1 MQIKNMF
8 EKQIDRDIKGVIKV
22 GQSDEEN
29 VYQELDEYVVTKE
42 LLKHF
47 RDFFNNYEKGVDGY
61 TDKMGV
67 WISGFFGSGKSHF
80 LKMLSYLISDKEVA
94 GKPALE
100 YFIEDD
106 KITDPKVLA
115 DIRAAESV
123 STDVILFDIASKS
136 RTSSAAARDVIT
148 MVFLRAFNEKLGY
161 SYQYPRMADLER
173 KLDSEGKL
181 QNFRGRVEE
190 LEGSSWDDAVAGIDL
205 AQDSFVQALV
215 EQGVMSE
222 ESARSWCDRV
232 GEEYSISTE
241 DFAKLVRKHIESKG
255 NDHHVVFCVDE
266 VGQYIGDDSNMML
279 DLQTLEHDLAVQCH
293 GKAWILVTA
302 QEAIDKIQVVNNVDF
317 SKIQGRFD
325 TRLSLSSSDVAEV
338 VKKRILKKNAEA
350 QAELETFYPRKSD
363 ALDTLLKFS
372 GDMPE
377 MKLYENAA
385 DFAEVYPFVPY
396 QFNLLGKVLDA
407 VRLFSS
413 PGKNSS
419 YGERSMLSMYLST
432 AKSLQD
438 QEEGILVPFNAF
450 YQGLSALVDHE
461 TAIAITNAQRN
472 NSLNPD
478 HAETCFEVEVLKVLF
493 MIKNVREFDKPTVQN
508 IATLM
513 ASRMNE
519 DRYQLENRLE
529 TALKKLVQEQLVQN
543 LGDNYVFLTNE
554 EQEVNRE
561 IASRRPEDSEM
572 NRELATLIF
581 DENYRADKY
590 RYPYLNGRYSF
601 GFNRKIDGYDALS
614 RPDNSI
620 TVKIIT
626 SRGDDADEARL
637 KMLSSGES
645 GDHTIFVQLHDD
657 TRLNNELRMM
667 LQIQNYLRSGTAG
680 RITKYRAICEAKQEE
695 VEERRQNVKVFLK
708 QALSEADIY
717 VYGSKL
723 SGGSR
728 DFETRLN
735 DALKQQV
742 ERLFNHLT
750 DIDKSVS
757 EQDIGKLFAD
767 AGQMRLGGDGTGNS
781 RALDDVRTRIER
793 NSLSRTVTTSLKT
806 LLGIF
811 TKEPYGFLPVD
822 VEWLVARLFA
832 DGILTLTMNHEQLS
846 LSSRNA
852 QEFQRLFTRVESQER
867 LLCDIR
873 KHATDKQKRLVRD
886 MMRDLFEKGVSSDD
900 DEQLMA
906 DLKKECTDLREEL
919 RRQQAT
925 YREEPYLPGK
935 RTVNVGIALMT
946 SLIDPT
952 TTESFYTALENAQE
966 DYQDFKETYESLR
979 DFFNAGQIKV
989 FREAHDA
996 VELYMRN
1003 QSRIDDGE
1011 VKNAAEGMRK
1021 ILSMAE
1027 PYDKIRNLAVL
1038 HTTFQEKYR
1047 ELLDRKSEPVKDYV
1061 ADCYGR
1067 VLQHLNTLR
1076 CKEHYWSSVIAE
1088 RDDALEKICSTN
1100 NLGDLELAK
1109 LDANR
1114 TKINWINTIDQYE
1127 ATHPPVPAT
1136 PAARPAGGSAPAKV
1150 ATPTPVRRR
1159 VTVSIQ
1165 DVTPASWQI
1174 NNSAELD
1181 AYIEK
1186 LRHALKQKLDNGD
1199 TLNVDI
1205 W

>member
-1 MQIKNMF
+1 MIIKNMF
-8 EKQIDRDIKGVIKV
+8 SKPIDRDIKGVIKV
-22 GQSDEEN
+22 GQDDDAN
-29 VYQELDEYVVTKE
+29 IKQELEEYVVTRE
-42 LLKHF
+42 LQKHF
-47 RDFFNNYEKGVDGY
+47 SDFFASYKRGITGN

-173 KLDSEGKL
+173 KLDADGKL
-181 QNFRGRVEE
+181 QKFRDRVEE

-302 QEAIDKIQVVNNVDF
+302 QEAIDKIQAVNNVDF

-350 QAELETFYPRKSD
+350 QAELKTFYPRKAD

-377 MKLYENAA
+377 MKLYENAS

-432 AKSLQD
+432 AKSLQN

-513 ASRMNE
+513 ASRTDE
-519 DRYQLENRLE
+519 DRYQLENRVE

-561 IASRRPEDSEM
+561 IAQRRPEDSEM

-626 SRGDDADEARL
+626 SRGDDADESRL

-657 TRLNNELRMM
+657 TRLNTELRTM

-900 DEQLMA
+900 DEQLMS
-906 DLKKECTDLREEL
+906 DLQKECTALRDEL

-935 RTVNVGIALMT
+935 NTVDAGIALMT

-966 DYQDFKETYESLR
+966 EYQDFKETYESLR

-1003 QSRIDDGE
+1003 QSRIDDDE

-1021 ILSMAE
+1021 ILGMAE

-1047 ELLDRKSEPVKDYV
+1047 ELLDRKSEPVKDCV

-1067 VLQHLNTLR
+1067 ILQHLNTLR

-1088 RDDALEKICSTN
+1088 RDDALKKIGGTN

-1127 ATHPPVPAT
+1127 ATHQPVVQTPAAKVPGSASAKAAPAT
-1136 PAARPAGGSAPAKV
+1136 P
-1150 ATPTPVRRR
+1150 VRHR

-1165 DVTPASWQI
+1165 ELTDESWQI
-1174 NNSAELD
+1174 NNAAELD

>member
-1 MQIKNMF
+1 MNIGQMFAKSINREIKPVV
-8 EKQIDRDIKGVIKV
+8 KP
-22 GQSDEEN
+22 GQVDDAT
-29 VYQELDEYVVTKE
+29 VKLELQEYVVTQE
-42 LLKHF
+42 LQKHF
-47 RDFFNNYEKGVDGY
+47 AAFFSNYHRGIGAD
-61 TDKMGV
+61 TDRIGV

-723 SGGSR
+723 SGGFR

-919 RRQQAT
+919 RRQQAA

-1127 ATHPPVPAT
+1127 AAHQPVVQTPAAKVPGSASAKAAPAT
-1136 PAARPAGGSAPAKV
+1136 P
-1150 ATPTPVRRR
+1150 VRHR

-1165 DVTPASWQI
+1165 ELTDESWQI
-1174 NNSAELD
+1174 NNAAELD

>member
-1 MQIKNMF
+1 MNIGQMFAKSINREIKPVV
-8 EKQIDRDIKGVIKV
+8 KP
-22 GQSDEEN
+22 GQVDDAT
-29 VYQELDEYVVTKE
+29 VKLELQEYVVTQE
-42 LLKHF
+42 LQKHF
-47 RDFFNNYEKGVDGY
+47 AAFFSNYRRGIGAD
-61 TDKMGV
+61 TDRIGV

-173 KLDSEGKL
+173 KLDADGKL
-181 QNFRGRVEE
+181 QKFRDRVEE

-302 QEAIDKIQVVNNVDF
+302 QEAIDKIQAVNNVDF

-350 QAELETFYPRKSD
+350 QAELKTFYPRKAD

-377 MKLYENAA
+377 MKLYENAS

-432 AKSLQD
+432 AKSLQN

-513 ASRMNE
+513 ASRTDE
-519 DRYQLENRLE
+519 DRYQLENRVE

-561 IASRRPEDSEM
+561 IAQRRPEDSEM

-626 SRGDDADEARL
+626 SRGDDADESRL

-873 KHATDKQKRLVRD
+873 KHASDKQKRLVRD
-886 MMRDLFEKGVSSDD
+886 MMRDLFQKGVSSDD
-900 DEQLMA
+900 DEELMRE
-906 DLKKECTDLREEL
+906 LQKECRTMLDSL
-919 RRQQAT
+919 RQQQAV
-925 YREEPYLPGK
+925 YHSEPYLPGK
-935 RTVNVGIALMT
+935 STADAGLALMNT
-946 SLIDPT
+946 LIAPT
-952 TTESFYTALENAQE
+952 TTDAFYTALENAQG
-966 DYQDFKETYESLR
+966 DYSDFKETYEYLR
-979 DFFNAGQIKV
+979 DFFEGGQVKT
-989 FREAHDA
+989 FCEAHDA
-996 VELYMRN
+996 VELYKRN
-1003 QSRIDDGE
+1003 QSQITDE
-1011 VKNAAEGMRK
+1011 AVKNAADAMCK
-1021 ILSMAE
+1021 IMEMAE
-1027 PYDKIRNLAVL
+1027 PYEKIRNLSAL
-1038 HTTFQEKYR
+1038 RTDFLEKYNA
-1047 ELLDRKSEPVKDYV
+1047 LLEQKAAPVRVYV
-1061 ADCYGR
+1061 EGCYNR
-1067 VLQHLNTLR
+1067 IFQQLNTVR
-1076 CKEHYWSSVIAE
+1076 CKDHFWSAVTTE
-1088 RDDALEKICSTN
+1088 RDGALHKVDTAKDLNEFVLLRFNANQAKI
-1100 NLGDLELAK
+1100 D
-1109 LDANR
+1109 
-1114 TKINWINTIDQYE
+1114 WINTIDKYE
-1127 ATHPPVPAT
+1127 AAHQPVAPA
-1136 PAARPAGGSAPAKV
+1136 PVARPAGGSAPAKV
-1150 ATPTPVRRR
+1150 ATPAPVRRR

-1174 NNSAELD
+1174 NNAAELD

>member
-1 MQIKNMF
+1 MNIGQMFAKSINREIKPVV
-8 EKQIDRDIKGVIKV
+8 KP
-22 GQSDEEN
+22 GQVDDAT
-29 VYQELDEYVVTKE
+29 VKLELQEYVVTQE
-42 LLKHF
+42 LQKHF
-47 RDFFNNYEKGVDGY
+47 AAFFSNYHRGIGAD
-61 TDKMGV
+61 TDRIGV

-293 GKAWILVTA
+293 GKVWILVTA

-1127 ATHPPVPAT
+1127 AAHQPVVQT
-1136 PAARPAGGSAPAKV
+1136 PAAKVSGGVPAKAAPA
-1150 ATPTPVRRR
+1150 APVRRR

-1165 DVTPASWQI
+1165 EVTDESWQI
-1174 NNSAELD
+1174 NNAAELD

>member
-1 MQIKNMF
+1 MNIGQMFAKSINREIKPVV
-8 EKQIDRDIKGVIKV
+8 KT
-22 GQSDEEN
+22 GQTDDAT
-29 VYQELDEYVVTKE
+29 VKLELQEYVVTQE
-42 LLKHF
+42 LQKHF
-47 RDFFNNYEKGVDGY
+47 AAFFSNYRLGIGAD
-61 TDKMGV
+61 TDRIGV

-80 LKMLSYLISDKEVA
+80 LKMLSYLIDDDEVA
-94 GKPALE
+94 GKPALD

-123 STDVILFDIASKS
+123 DTDVILFDIASKS
-136 RTSSAAARDVIT
+136 RTSGAATRDVIT

-173 KLDSEGKL
+173 ELDAEGKL
-181 QNFRGRVEE
+181 EKFHSRISE
-190 LEGSSWDDAVAGIDL
+190 LTGKLWEDAAAGIDL
-205 AQDSFVQALV
+205 VQDSFVKALM
-215 EQGVMSE
+215 ELEGWSE
-222 ESARSWCDRV
+222 EAARSWCERV

-241 DFAKLVRKHIESKG
+241 DFAKLVRKRIESKG

-266 VGQYIGDDSNMML
+266 ISQYIGDDSNMML
-279 DLQTLEHDLAVQCH
+279 DLQTLEHDLAIQCH
-293 GKAWILVTA
+293 GKAWIVVAA
-302 QEAIDKIQVVNNVDF
+302 QEAIDKIQVVNSVDF

-350 QAELETFYPRKSD
+350 QAELEMFYPRKAD

-432 AKSLQD
+432 AKSLQN

-513 ASRMNE
+513 ASRTDE
-519 DRYQLENRLE
+519 DRYQLENRVE

-543 LGDNYVFLTNE
+543 LGDNYIFLTNE

-626 SRGDDADEARL
+626 SRGDDADESRL

-735 DALKQQV
+735 DALKQQA

-925 YREEPYLPGK
+925 YREESYLPGK
-935 RTVNVGIALMT
+935 NTVDAGIALMT

-1127 ATHPPVPAT
+1127 AAHQPVVQT
-1136 PAARPAGGSAPAKV
+1136 PAAKVSGGAPAK
-1150 ATPTPVRRR
+1150 AAPAAPVRRR
-1159 VTVSIQ
+1159 VTISIQ
-1165 DVTPASWQI
+1165 EVTDESWQI
-1174 NNSAELD
+1174 NNAAELD

>member
-1 MQIKNMF
+1 MNIGQMFAKSINREIKPVV
-8 EKQIDRDIKGVIKV
+8 KP
-22 GQSDEEN
+22 GQVDDAT
-29 VYQELDEYVVTKE
+29 VKLELQEYVVTQE
-42 LLKHF
+42 LQKHF
-47 RDFFNNYEKGVDGY
+47 AAFFSNYRRGIGAD
-61 TDKMGV
+61 TDRIGV

-173 KLDSEGKL
+173 KLDADGKL
-181 QNFRGRVEE
+181 QKFRDRVEE

-241 DFAKLVRKHIESKG
+241 DFAKLVRKYIESKG

-302 QEAIDKIQVVNNVDF
+302 QEAIDKIQAVNNVDF

-350 QAELETFYPRKSD
+350 QAELKTFYPRKAD

-377 MKLYENAA
+377 MKLYENAS

-432 AKSLQD
+432 AKSLQN

-767 AGQMRLGGDGTGNS
+767 AGQMRLGGDGAGNS

>member
-1 MQIKNMF
+1 MNIGQMFAKSINREIKPVV
-8 EKQIDRDIKGVIKV
+8 KP
-22 GQSDEEN
+22 GQVDDAT
-29 VYQELDEYVVTKE
+29 VKLELQEYVVTQE
-42 LLKHF
+42 LQKHF
-47 RDFFNNYEKGVDGY
+47 AAFFSNYHRGIGAD
-61 TDKMGV
+61 TDRIGV

-432 AKSLQD
+432 AKSLQN

-1127 ATHPPVPAT
+1127 AAHQPVVQT
-1136 PAARPAGGSAPAKV
+1136 PAAKVSGGVPAKAAPA
-1150 ATPTPVRRR
+1150 APVRRR

-1165 DVTPASWQI
+1165 EVTDESWQI
-1174 NNSAELD
+1174 NNAAELD

>member
-1 MQIKNMF
+1 M
-8 EKQIDRDIKGVIKV
+8 
-22 GQSDEEN
+22 
-29 VYQELDEYVVTKE
+29 
-42 LLKHF
+42 
-47 RDFFNNYEKGVDGY
+47 
-61 TDKMGV
+61 
-67 WISGFFGSGKSHF
+67 
-80 LKMLSYLISDKEVA
+80 
-94 GKPALE
+94 
-100 YFIEDD
+100 
-106 KITDPKVLA
+106 
-115 DIRAAESV
+115 
-123 STDVILFDIASKS
+123 
-136 RTSSAAARDVIT
+136 
-148 MVFLRAFNEKLGY
+148 
-161 SYQYPRMADLER
+161 
-173 KLDSEGKL
+173 
-181 QNFRGRVEE
+181 
-190 LEGSSWDDAVAGIDL
+190 
-205 AQDSFVQALV
+205 
-215 EQGVMSE
+215 
-222 ESARSWCDRV
+222 
-232 GEEYSISTE
+232 
-241 DFAKLVRKHIESKG
+241 
-255 NDHHVVFCVDE
+255 
-266 VGQYIGDDSNMML
+266 
-279 DLQTLEHDLAVQCH
+279 
-293 GKAWILVTA
+293 
-302 QEAIDKIQVVNNVDF
+302 
-317 SKIQGRFD
+317 
-325 TRLSLSSSDVAEV
+325 
-338 VKKRILKKNAEA
+338 
-350 QAELETFYPRKSD
+350 
-363 ALDTLLKFS
+363 
-372 GDMPE
+372 
-377 MKLYENAA
+377 
-385 DFAEVYPFVPY
+385 
-396 QFNLLGKVLDA
+396 
-407 VRLFSS
+407 
-413 PGKNSS
+413 
-419 YGERSMLSMYLST
+419 
-432 AKSLQD
+432 
-438 QEEGILVPFNAF
+438 
-450 YQGLSALVDHE
+450 
-461 TAIAITNAQRN
+461 
-472 NSLNPD
+472 
-478 HAETCFEVEVLKVLF
+478 
-493 MIKNVREFDKPTVQN
+493 
-508 IATLM
+508 
-513 ASRMNE
+513 
-519 DRYQLENRLE
+519 
-529 TALKKLVQEQLVQN
+529 
-543 LGDNYVFLTNE
+543 
-554 EQEVNRE
+554 
-561 IASRRPEDSEM
+561 
-572 NRELATLIF
+572 
-581 DENYRADKY
+581 
-590 RYPYLNGRYSF
+590 
-601 GFNRKIDGYDALS
+601 
-614 RPDNSI
+614 
-620 TVKIIT
+620 
-626 SRGDDADEARL
+626 
-637 KMLSSGES
+637 
-645 GDHTIFVQLHDD
+645 QLHDD

-1127 ATHPPVPAT
+1127 AAHQPVVQT
-1136 PAARPAGGSAPAKV
+1136 PAAKVSGGVPAKAAPA
-1150 ATPTPVRRR
+1150 APVRRR

-1165 DVTPASWQI
+1165 ELTDESWQI
-1174 NNSAELD
+1174 NNAAELD

>member
-1 MQIKNMF
+1 MNIGQMFAKSINREIKPVV
-8 EKQIDRDIKGVIKV
+8 KP
-22 GQSDEEN
+22 GQVDDAT
-29 VYQELDEYVVTKE
+29 VKLELQEYVVTQE
-42 LLKHF
+42 LQKHF
-47 RDFFNNYEKGVDGY
+47 AAFFSNYHRGIGAD
-61 TDKMGV
+61 TDRIGV
-67 WISGFFGSGKSHF
+67 WISGFFGSGKSHI

-1127 ATHPPVPAT
+1127 AAHQPVVQT
-1136 PAARPAGGSAPAKV
+1136 PAAKVSGGVPAKAAPA
-1150 ATPTPVRRR
+1150 APVRRR

-1165 DVTPASWQI
+1165 EVTDESWQI
-1174 NNSAELD
+1174 NNAAELD

>member
-1 MQIKNMF
+1 MNIGQMFAKSINREIKPVV
-8 EKQIDRDIKGVIKV
+8 KP
-22 GQSDEEN
+22 GQVDDAT
-29 VYQELDEYVVTKE
+29 VKLELQEYVVTQE
-42 LLKHF
+42 LQKHF
-47 RDFFNNYEKGVDGY
+47 AAFFSNYRRGIGAD
-61 TDKMGV
+61 TDRIGV

-173 KLDSEGKL
+173 KLDADGKL
-181 QNFRGRVEE
+181 QKFRDRVEE

-241 DFAKLVRKHIESKG
+241 DFAKLVRKYIESKG

-302 QEAIDKIQVVNNVDF
+302 QEAIDKIQAVNNVDF

-350 QAELETFYPRKSD
+350 QAELKTFYPRKAD

-377 MKLYENAA
+377 MKLYENAS

-432 AKSLQD
+432 AKSLQN

-590 RYPYLNGRYSF
+590 RYPYLGGRYSF

>member
-1 MQIKNMF
+1 MNIGQMFAKSINREIKPVV
-8 EKQIDRDIKGVIKV
+8 KP
-22 GQSDEEN
+22 GQVDDAT
-29 VYQELDEYVVTKE
+29 VKLELQEYVVTQE
-42 LLKHF
+42 LQKHF
-47 RDFFNNYEKGVDGY
+47 AAFFSNYHRGIGAD
-61 TDKMGV
+61 TDRIGV

-266 VGQYIGDDSNMML
+266 GGQYIGDDSNMML

-1127 ATHPPVPAT
+1127 AAHQPVVQT
-1136 PAARPAGGSAPAKV
+1136 PAAKVSGGVPAKAAPA
-1150 ATPTPVRRR
+1150 APVRRR

-1165 DVTPASWQI
+1165 EVTDESWQI
-1174 NNSAELD
+1174 NNAAELD

>member
-1 MQIKNMF
+1 MNIGQMFAKSINREIKPVV
-8 EKQIDRDIKGVIKV
+8 KP
-22 GQSDEEN
+22 GQVDDAT
-29 VYQELDEYVVTKE
+29 VKLELQEYVVTQE
-42 LLKHF
+42 LQKHF
-47 RDFFNNYEKGVDGY
+47 AAFFSNYHRGIGAD
-61 TDKMGV
+61 TDRIGV

-1011 VKNAAEGMRK
+1011 VKDAAEGMRK

-1127 ATHPPVPAT
+1127 AAHQPVVQT
-1136 PAARPAGGSAPAKV
+1136 PAAKVSGGVPAKAAPA
-1150 ATPTPVRRR
+1150 APVRRR

-1165 DVTPASWQI
+1165 EVTDESWQI
-1174 NNSAELD
+1174 NNAAELD

>member
-1 MQIKNMF
+1 MNIGQMFAKSINREIKPVV
-8 EKQIDRDIKGVIKV
+8 KP
-22 GQSDEEN
+22 GQVDDAT
-29 VYQELDEYVVTKE
+29 VKLELQEYVVTQE
-42 LLKHF
+42 LQKHF
-47 RDFFNNYEKGVDGY
+47 AAFFSNYHRGIGAD
-61 TDKMGV
+61 TDRIGV

-1127 ATHPPVPAT
+1127 AAHQPVVQT
-1136 PAARPAGGSAPAKV
+1136 PAAKVSGGVPAKAAPA
-1150 ATPTPVRRR
+1150 APVRRR
-1159 VTVSIQ
+1159 VTISIQ
-1165 DVTPASWQI
+1165 EVTDESWQI
-1174 NNSAELD
+1174 NNAAELD

>member
-1 MQIKNMF
+1 
-8 EKQIDRDIKGVIKV
+8 
-22 GQSDEEN
+22 
-29 VYQELDEYVVTKE
+29 
-42 LLKHF
+42 
-47 RDFFNNYEKGVDGY
+47 
-61 TDKMGV
+61 
-67 WISGFFGSGKSHF
+67 
-80 LKMLSYLISDKEVA
+80 MLSYLISDKEVA

-173 KLDSEGKL
+173 KLDADGKL
-181 QNFRGRVEE
+181 QKFRDRVEE

-302 QEAIDKIQVVNNVDF
+302 QEAIDKIQAVNNVDF

-350 QAELETFYPRKSD
+350 QAELKTFYPRKAD

-377 MKLYENAA
+377 MKLYENAS

-432 AKSLQD
+432 AKSLQN

-513 ASRMNE
+513 ASRTDE
-519 DRYQLENRLE
+519 DRYQLENRVE

-543 LGDNYVFLTNE
+543 LGDNYIFLTNE

-626 SRGDDADEARL
+626 SRGDDADESRL

-925 YREEPYLPGK
+925 YREESYLPGK
-935 RTVNVGIALMT
+935 NTVDAGIALMT

-1127 ATHPPVPAT
+1127 AAHQPVVQT
-1136 PAARPAGGSAPAKV
+1136 PAAKVSGGVPAKAAPA
-1150 ATPTPVRRR
+1150 APVRRR

-1165 DVTPASWQI
+1165 EVTDESWQI
-1174 NNSAELD
+1174 NNAAELD

>member
-1 MQIKNMF
+1 MNIGQMFAKSINREIKPVV
-8 EKQIDRDIKGVIKV
+8 KP
-22 GQSDEEN
+22 GQVDDAT
-29 VYQELDEYVVTKE
+29 VKLELQEYVVTQE
-42 LLKHF
+42 LQKHF
-47 RDFFNNYEKGVDGY
+47 AAFFSNYHRGIGAD
-61 TDKMGV
+61 TDRIGV

-325 TRLSLSSSDVAEV
+325 TRLSLSSSDVADV

-852 QEFQRLFTRVESQER
+852 QEFQRLFTRVESRER

-1127 ATHPPVPAT
+1127 AAHQPVVQT
-1136 PAARPAGGSAPAKV
+1136 PAAKVSGGVPAKAAPA
-1150 ATPTPVRRR
+1150 APVRRR

-1186 LRHALKQKLDNGD
+1186 LRYALKQKLDNGN

>member
-1 MQIKNMF
+1 MNIGQMFAKSINREIKPVV
-8 EKQIDRDIKGVIKV
+8 KP
-22 GQSDEEN
+22 GQVDDAT
-29 VYQELDEYVVTKE
+29 VKLELQEYVVTQE
-42 LLKHF
+42 LQKHF
-47 RDFFNNYEKGVDGY
+47 AAFFSNYRRGIGAD
-61 TDKMGV
+61 TDRIGV

-106 KITDPKVLA
+106 KITDSKVLA

-1061 ADCYGR
+1061 VDCYGR

-1127 ATHPPVPAT
+1127 AAHQPVVQT
-1136 PAARPAGGSAPAKV
+1136 PAAKVSGGVPAKAAPA
-1150 ATPTPVRRR
+1150 APVRRR

-1165 DVTPASWQI
+1165 EVTDESWQI
-1174 NNSAELD
+1174 NNAAELD

>member
-1 MQIKNMF
+1 
-8 EKQIDRDIKGVIKV
+8 
-22 GQSDEEN
+22 
-29 VYQELDEYVVTKE
+29 
-42 LLKHF
+42 
-47 RDFFNNYEKGVDGY
+47 
-61 TDKMGV
+61 
-67 WISGFFGSGKSHF
+67 
-80 LKMLSYLISDKEVA
+80 MLSYLISDKEVA

-173 KLDSEGKL
+173 KLDADGKL
-181 QNFRGRVEE
+181 QKFRDRVEE

-302 QEAIDKIQVVNNVDF
+302 QEAIDKIQAVNNVDF

-350 QAELETFYPRKSD
+350 QAELKTFYPRKAD

-377 MKLYENAA
+377 MKLYENAS

-432 AKSLQD
+432 AKSLQN

-513 ASRMNE
+513 ASRTDE
-519 DRYQLENRLE
+519 DRYQLENRVE

-543 LGDNYVFLTNE
+543 LGDNYIFLTNE

-626 SRGDDADEARL
+626 SRGDDADESRL

-667 LQIQNYLRSGTAG
+667 LQIQNYLRRGTAG

-925 YREEPYLPGK
+925 YREESYLPGK
-935 RTVNVGIALMT
+935 NTVDAGIALMT

-1127 ATHPPVPAT
+1127 AAHQPVVQT
-1136 PAARPAGGSAPAKV
+1136 PAAKVSGGAPAK
-1150 ATPTPVRRR
+1150 AAPAAPVRRR
-1159 VTVSIQ
+1159 VTISIQ
-1165 DVTPASWQI
+1165 EVTDESWQI
-1174 NNSAELD
+1174 NNAAELD

>member
-1 MQIKNMF
+1 MNIGQMFAKSINREIKPVV
-8 EKQIDRDIKGVIKV
+8 KP
-22 GQSDEEN
+22 GQVDDAT
-29 VYQELDEYVVTKE
+29 VKLELQEYVVTQE
-42 LLKHF
+42 LQKHF
-47 RDFFNNYEKGVDGY
+47 AAFFSNYHRGIGAD
-61 TDKMGV
+61 TDRIGV

-432 AKSLQD
+432 AKSLQN

-1127 ATHPPVPAT
+1127 AAHQPVVQT
-1136 PAARPAGGSAPAKV
+1136 PAAKVPGSASAKAAPA
-1150 ATPTPVRRR
+1150 APVRRR

-1165 DVTPASWQI
+1165 EVTDESWQI
-1174 NNSAELD
+1174 NNAAELD

>member
-1 MQIKNMF
+1 MNIGQMFAKSINREIKPVV
-8 EKQIDRDIKGVIKV
+8 KP
-22 GQSDEEN
+22 GQVDEAT
-29 VYQELDEYVVTKE
+29 VKLELQEYVVTQE
-42 LLKHF
+42 LQKHF
-47 RDFFNNYEKGVDGY
+47 AAFFSNYRLGIGAD
-61 TDKMGV
+61 TDRIGV

-80 LKMLSYLISDKEVA
+80 LKMLSYLISDQEVE

-100 YFIEDD
+100 YFIEDN
-106 KITDPKVLA
+106 KITDAKVLA

-123 STDVILFDIASKS
+123 GTDVILFDIASKS
-136 RTSSAAARDVIT
+136 RTSSAAKRDVIT

-173 KLDSEGKL
+173 KLDAEGKL
-181 QNFRGRVEE
+181 DKFRERVKE
-190 LEGSSWDDAVAGIDL
+190 LECSSWDDAVAGIDL
-205 AQDSFVQALV
+205 AQDSFVQAMV
-215 EQGVMSE
+215 EQNVMSE
-222 ESARSWCDRV
+222 EAARSWCDRV

-266 VGQYIGDDSNMML
+266 VGQYIGDDSSMML

-293 GKAWILVTA
+293 GKAWMLVTA

-338 VKKRILKKNAEA
+338 VKKRILKKNEAA
-350 QAELETFYPRKSD
+350 QAELAAVYPHKMD
-363 ALDTLLKFS
+363 ALSTVLKFT

-377 MKLYENAA
+377 MKLYENPA

-432 AKSLQD
+432 AKSVQNED
-438 QEEGILVPFNAF
+438 EGILVPFNAF

-461 TAIAITNAQRN
+461 TAIAITDAQRN
-472 NSLNPD
+472 NLLNPD
-478 HAETCFEVEVLKVLF
+478 HAEICFEVEVLKVLF
-493 MIKNVREFDKPTVQN
+493 MIKNVQEFKAPTVQN

-513 ASRMNE
+513 ASRMDE
-519 DRYQLENRLE
+519 DRYGLENRVE
-529 TALKKLVQEQLVQN
+529 TALKKLVQQQLVQN

-561 IASRRPEDSEM
+561 IAQRQVEDSEM

-590 RYPYLNGRYSF
+590 RYPYLNSRYSF
-601 GFNRKIDGYDALS
+601 GFNRKIDEYDALS

-626 SRGDDADEARL
+626 SRGDDADESRL

-742 ERLFNHLT
+742 DRLFNHLT

-767 AGQMRLGGDGTGNS
+767 AGQMRMSGEGTGNS

-935 RTVNVGIALMT
+935 NTVDAGIALMT

-1127 ATHPPVPAT
+1127 AAHQPVVQT
-1136 PAARPAGGSAPAKV
+1136 PAAKVSGGAPAK
-1150 ATPTPVRRR
+1150 AAPAAPVRRR
-1159 VTVSIQ
+1159 VTISIQ
-1165 DVTPASWQI
+1165 EVTDESWQI
-1174 NNSAELD
+1174 NNAAELD

>member
-1 MQIKNMF
+1 MNIGQMFAKSINREIKPVV
-8 EKQIDRDIKGVIKV
+8 KP
-22 GQSDEEN
+22 GQVDDAT
-29 VYQELDEYVVTKE
+29 VKLELQEYVVTQE
-42 LLKHF
+42 LQKHF
-47 RDFFNNYEKGVDGY
+47 AAFFSNYRRGIGAD
-61 TDKMGV
+61 TDRIGV

-173 KLDSEGKL
+173 KLDADGKL
-181 QNFRGRVEE
+181 QKFRDRVEE

-302 QEAIDKIQVVNNVDF
+302 QEAIDKIQAVNNVDF

-350 QAELETFYPRKSD
+350 QAELKTFYPRKAD

-377 MKLYENAA
+377 MKLYENAS

-432 AKSLQD
+432 AKSLQN

-513 ASRMNE
+513 ASRTDE
-519 DRYQLENRLE
+519 DRYQLENRVE

-561 IASRRPEDSEM
+561 IAQRRPEDSEM

-626 SRGDDADEARL
+626 SRGDDADESRL

-657 TRLNNELRMM
+657 TRLNTELRTM

-873 KHATDKQKRLVRD
+873 KHASDKQKRLVRD
-886 MMRDLFEKGVSSDD
+886 MMRDLFQKGVSSDD
-900 DEQLMA
+900 DEELMRE
-906 DLKKECTDLREEL
+906 LQKECRTMLDSL
-919 RRQQAT
+919 RQQQAV
-925 YREEPYLPGK
+925 YHSEPYLPGK
-935 RTVNVGIALMT
+935 STVDAGLALMNT
-946 SLIDPT
+946 LIAPT
-952 TTESFYTALENAQE
+952 TTDAFYTALENAQG
-966 DYQDFKETYESLR
+966 DYSDFKETYEYLR
-979 DFFNAGQIKV
+979 DFFEGGQVKT
-989 FREAHDA
+989 FCEAHDA
-996 VELYMRN
+996 VELYKRN
-1003 QSRIDDGE
+1003 QSQITDE
-1011 VKNAAEGMRK
+1011 AVKNAADAMCK
-1021 ILSMAE
+1021 IMEMAE
-1027 PYDKIRNLAVL
+1027 PYEKIRNLSAL
-1038 HTTFQEKYR
+1038 RTDFLEKYNA
-1047 ELLDRKSEPVKDYV
+1047 LLEQKAAPVRVYV
-1061 ADCYGR
+1061 EGCYNR
-1067 VLQHLNTLR
+1067 IFQQLNTVR
-1076 CKEHYWSSVIAE
+1076 CKDHFWSAVTTE
-1088 RDDALEKICSTN
+1088 RDGALHKVDTAKDLNEFVLLRFNANQAKI
-1100 NLGDLELAK
+1100 D
-1109 LDANR
+1109 
-1114 TKINWINTIDQYE
+1114 WINTIDKYE
-1127 ATHPPVPAT
+1127 AAHQPVAPA
-1136 PAARPAGGSAPAKV
+1136 PVARPAGGSALAKV
-1150 ATPTPVRRR
+1150 ATPAPVRRR

-1186 LRHALKQKLDNGD
+1186 LRYALKQKLDNGD

>member
-1 MQIKNMF
+1 MNIGQMFAKSINREIKPVV
-8 EKQIDRDIKGVIKV
+8 KP
-22 GQSDEEN
+22 GQVDDAT
-29 VYQELDEYVVTKE
+29 VKLELQEYVVTQE
-42 LLKHF
+42 LQKHF
-47 RDFFNNYEKGVDGY
+47 AAFFSNYHRGIGAD
-61 TDKMGV
+61 TDRIGV

-123 STDVILFDIASKS
+123 RTDVILFDIASKS

>member
-1 MQIKNMF
+1 
-8 EKQIDRDIKGVIKV
+8 
-22 GQSDEEN
+22 
-29 VYQELDEYVVTKE
+29 
-42 LLKHF
+42 
-47 RDFFNNYEKGVDGY
+47 
-61 TDKMGV
+61 
-67 WISGFFGSGKSHF
+67 
-80 LKMLSYLISDKEVA
+80 MLSYLISDKEVA

-173 KLDSEGKL
+173 KLDADGKL
-181 QNFRGRVEE
+181 QKFRDRVEE

-302 QEAIDKIQVVNNVDF
+302 QEAIDKIQAVNNVDF

-350 QAELETFYPRKSD
+350 QAELKTFYPRKAD

-377 MKLYENAA
+377 MKLYENAS

-432 AKSLQD
+432 AKSLQN

-513 ASRMNE
+513 ASRTDE
-519 DRYQLENRLE
+519 DRYQLENRVE

-543 LGDNYVFLTNE
+543 LGDNYIFLTNE

-626 SRGDDADEARL
+626 SRGDDADESRL

-832 DGILTLTMNHEQLS
+832 DGILTLTMNHEQLN

-900 DEQLMA
+900 DERLMS
-906 DLKKECTDLREEL
+906 DLQKECTALRDEL

-935 RTVNVGIALMT
+935 NTVDAGIALMT

-979 DFFNAGQIKV
+979 DFFNAGQINI
-989 FREAHDA
+989 FRDA
-996 VELYMRN
+996 YKDVERYMRN
-1003 QSRIDDGE
+1003 QSRIDDDE

-1021 ILSMAE
+1021 ILGMAE

-1047 ELLDRKSEPVKDYV
+1047 ELLDRKSEPVKDCV

-1067 VLQHLNTLR
+1067 ILQHLNTLR

-1088 RDDALEKICSTN
+1088 RDDALKKIGGTN

-1127 ATHPPVPAT
+1127 ATHQPVVQT
-1136 PAARPAGGSAPAKV
+1136 PAAKVPGSAPAK
-1150 ATPTPVRRR
+1150 AAPATPVRHR

-1165 DVTPASWQI
+1165 ELTDESWQI
-1174 NNSAELD
+1174 NNAAELD

>member
-1 MQIKNMF
+1 MNIGQMFAKSINREIKPVV
-8 EKQIDRDIKGVIKV
+8 KP
-22 GQSDEEN
+22 GQVDDAT
-29 VYQELDEYVVTKE
+29 VKLELQEYVVTQE
-42 LLKHF
+42 LQKHF
-47 RDFFNNYEKGVDGY
+47 AAFFSNYRRGIGAD
-61 TDKMGV
+61 TDRIGV

-935 RTVNVGIALMT
+935 NTVDAGISLMT

-966 DYQDFKETYESLR
+966 EYQDFKETYESLR

-1003 QSRIDDGE
+1003 QSRIDDDE

-1021 ILSMAE
+1021 ILGMAE

-1127 ATHPPVPAT
+1127 AAHQPVVQT
-1136 PAARPAGGSAPAKV
+1136 PAAKVSGGVPAKAAPA
-1150 ATPTPVRRR
+1150 APVRRR

-1165 DVTPASWQI
+1165 EVTDESWQI
-1174 NNSAELD
+1174 NNAAELD

>member
-1 MQIKNMF
+1 MNIGQMFAKSINREIKPVV
-8 EKQIDRDIKGVIKV
+8 KP
-22 GQSDEEN
+22 GQVDDAT
-29 VYQELDEYVVTKE
+29 VKLELQEYVVTQE
-42 LLKHF
+42 LQKHF
-47 RDFFNNYEKGVDGY
+47 AAFFSNYHRGIGAD
-61 TDKMGV
+61 TDRIGV

-900 DEQLMA
+900 DEQLMS
-906 DLKKECTDLREEL
+906 DLQKECTALRDEL

-925 YREEPYLPGK
+925 YREESYLPGK
-935 RTVNVGIALMT
+935 NTVDAGIALMT

-966 DYQDFKETYESLR
+966 DYQDFKEPYESLR

-996 VELYMRN
+996 VELYTRN
-1003 QSRIDDGE
+1003 QSRIDDDE

-1021 ILSMAE
+1021 ILGMAE
-1027 PYDKIRNLAVL
+1027 PYDKIRHLAVL

-1088 RDDALEKICSTN
+1088 RDDALKKISGTN

-1114 TKINWINTIDQYE
+1114 TKIDWLNTIDQYE
-1127 ATHPPVPAT
+1127 VAHQSVVQT
-1136 PAARPAGGSAPAKV
+1136 PAAKVPGSAPAK
-1150 ATPTPVRRR
+1150 AAPATPVRRR

-1165 DVTPASWQI
+1165 EVTDESWQI
-1174 NNSAELD
+1174 NNAAELD

>member
-1 MQIKNMF
+1 MNIGQMFAKSINREIKPVV
-8 EKQIDRDIKGVIKV
+8 KP
-22 GQSDEEN
+22 GQVDDAT
-29 VYQELDEYVVTKE
+29 VKLELQEYVVTQE
-42 LLKHF
+42 LQKHF
-47 RDFFNNYEKGVDGY
+47 AAFFSNYHRGIGAD
-61 TDKMGV
+61 TDRIGV

-136 RTSSAAARDVIT
+136 RTSSAATRDVIT

-1088 RDDALEKICSTN
+1088 RDDALKKIGGTN

-1127 ATHPPVPAT
+1127 ATHQPVVQT
-1136 PAARPAGGSAPAKV
+1136 PAAKVPGSASAKAAPA
-1150 ATPTPVRRR
+1150 APVRRR

-1165 DVTPASWQI
+1165 EVTDESWQI
-1174 NNSAELD
+1174 NNAAELD

>member
-1 MQIKNMF
+1 MNIGQMFAKSINREIKPVV
-8 EKQIDRDIKGVIKV
+8 KP
-22 GQSDEEN
+22 GQVDDAT
-29 VYQELDEYVVTKE
+29 VKLELQEYVVTQE
-42 LLKHF
+42 LQKHF
-47 RDFFNNYEKGVDGY
+47 AAFFSNYHRGIGAD
-61 TDKMGV
+61 TDRIGV

-181 QNFRGRVEE
+181 QNFRGHVEE

-513 ASRMNE
+513 ASRTDE
-519 DRYQLENRLE
+519 DRYQLENRVE

-543 LGDNYVFLTNE
+543 LGDNYIFLTNE

-626 SRGDDADEARL
+626 SRGDDADESRL

-925 YREEPYLPGK
+925 YREESYLPGK
-935 RTVNVGIALMT
+935 NTVDAGIALMT

-1127 ATHPPVPAT
+1127 AAHQPVVQT
-1136 PAARPAGGSAPAKV
+1136 PAAKVSGGAPAK
-1150 ATPTPVRRR
+1150 AAPAAPVRRR
-1159 VTVSIQ
+1159 VTISIQ
-1165 DVTPASWQI
+1165 EVTDESWQI
-1174 NNSAELD
+1174 NNAAELD

>member
-1 MQIKNMF
+1 MNIGQMFAKSINREIKPVV
-8 EKQIDRDIKGVIKV
+8 KP
-22 GQSDEEN
+22 GQVDDAT
-29 VYQELDEYVVTKE
+29 VKLELQEYVVTQE
-42 LLKHF
+42 LQKHF
-47 RDFFNNYEKGVDGY
+47 AAFFSNYRRGIG
-61 TDKMGV
+61 TDTDRIGV

-106 KITDPKVLA
+106 KITDSKVLA

-350 QAELETFYPRKSD
+350 QAELKTFYPRKAD

-438 QEEGILVPFNAF
+438 QEEGVLVPFNAF

-513 ASRMNE
+513 ASRTDE
-519 DRYQLENRLE
+519 DRYQLENRVE

-626 SRGDDADEARL
+626 SRGDDADESRL

-832 DGILTLTMNHEQLS
+832 DGILTLTMNHEQLN

-900 DEQLMA
+900 DERLMS
-906 DLKKECTDLREEL
+906 DLQKECTALRDEL

-935 RTVNVGIALMT
+935 NTVDAGIALMT

-979 DFFNAGQIKV
+979 DFFNAGQINI
-989 FREAHDA
+989 FRDA
-996 VELYMRN
+996 YKDVERYMRN
-1003 QSRIDDGE
+1003 QSRIDDDE

-1021 ILSMAE
+1021 ILGMAE

-1047 ELLDRKSEPVKDYV
+1047 ELLDRKSEPVKDCV

-1067 VLQHLNTLR
+1067 ILQHLNTLR

-1088 RDDALEKICSTN
+1088 RDDALKKIGGTN

-1127 ATHPPVPAT
+1127 ATHQPVVQT
-1136 PAARPAGGSAPAKV
+1136 PAAKVPGSAPAK
-1150 ATPTPVRRR
+1150 AAPATPVRHR

-1165 DVTPASWQI
+1165 ELTDESWQI
-1174 NNSAELD
+1174 NNAAELD

>member
-1 MQIKNMF
+1 MNIGQMFAKSINREIKPVV
-8 EKQIDRDIKGVIKV
+8 KP
-22 GQSDEEN
+22 GQVDDAT
-29 VYQELDEYVVTKE
+29 VKLELQEYVVTQE
-42 LLKHF
+42 LQKHF
-47 RDFFNNYEKGVDGY
+47 AAFFSNYHRGIGADN
-61 TDKMGV
+61 DRIGV

-255 NDHHVVFCVDE
+255 DDHHVVFCVDE

-561 IASRRPEDSEM
+561 VASRRPEDSEM

-1127 ATHPPVPAT
+1127 AAHQPVVQT
-1136 PAARPAGGSAPAKV
+1136 PAAKVSGGVPAKAAPA
-1150 ATPTPVRRR
+1150 APVRRR

-1165 DVTPASWQI
+1165 EVTDESWQI
-1174 NNSAELD
+1174 NNAAELD

>member
-1 MQIKNMF
+1 
-8 EKQIDRDIKGVIKV
+8 
-22 GQSDEEN
+22 
-29 VYQELDEYVVTKE
+29 
-42 LLKHF
+42 
-47 RDFFNNYEKGVDGY
+47 
-61 TDKMGV
+61 
-67 WISGFFGSGKSHF
+67 
-80 LKMLSYLISDKEVA
+80 MLSYLISDKEVA

-173 KLDSEGKL
+173 KLDADGKL
-181 QNFRGRVEE
+181 QKFRDRVEE

-302 QEAIDKIQVVNNVDF
+302 QEAIDKIQAVNNVDF

-350 QAELETFYPRKSD
+350 QAELKTFYPRKAD

-377 MKLYENAA
+377 MKLYENAS

-432 AKSLQD
+432 AKSLQN

-513 ASRMNE
+513 ASRTDE
-519 DRYQLENRLE
+519 DRYQLENRVE

-543 LGDNYVFLTNE
+543 LGDNYIFLTNE

-626 SRGDDADEARL
+626 SRGDDADESRL

-925 YREEPYLPGK
+925 YREESYLPGK
-935 RTVNVGIALMT
+935 NTVDAGIALMT

-1003 QSRIDDGE
+1003 QNRIDDGE

-1127 ATHPPVPAT
+1127 AAHQPVVQT
-1136 PAARPAGGSAPAKV
+1136 PAAKVSGGVPAKAAPA
-1150 ATPTPVRRR
+1150 APVRRR

-1165 DVTPASWQI
+1165 EVTDESWQI
-1174 NNSAELD
+1174 NNAAELD

>member
-1 MQIKNMF
+1 MNIGQMFAKSINREIKPVV
-8 EKQIDRDIKGVIKV
+8 KP
-22 GQSDEEN
+22 GQVDDAT
-29 VYQELDEYVVTKE
+29 VKLELQEYVVTQE
-42 LLKHF
+42 LQKHF
-47 RDFFNNYEKGVDGY
+47 AAFFSNYRRGIGAD
-61 TDKMGV
+61 TDRIGV

-106 KITDPKVLA
+106 KITDSKVLA

-350 QAELETFYPRKSD
+350 QAELETFYPRKAD

-478 HAETCFEVEVLKVLF
+478 HAETCFEVEILKVLF

-513 ASRMNE
+513 ASRTDE
-519 DRYQLENRLE
+519 DRYQLENRVE

-543 LGDNYVFLTNE
+543 LGDNYIFLTNE

-626 SRGDDADEARL
+626 SRGDDADESRL

-900 DEQLMA
+900 DEQLMS
-906 DLKKECTDLREEL
+906 DLQKECTALRDEL

-935 RTVNVGIALMT
+935 NTVDAGISLMT

-966 DYQDFKETYESLR
+966 EYQDFKETYESLR

-1003 QSRIDDGE
+1003 QSRIDDDE

-1021 ILSMAE
+1021 ILGMAE

-1047 ELLDRKSEPVKDYV
+1047 ELLDRKSEPVKDCV

-1067 VLQHLNTLR
+1067 ILQHLNTLR

-1088 RDDALEKICSTN
+1088 RDDALKKIGGTN

-1127 ATHPPVPAT
+1127 ATHQPVVQTPAAKVPGSASAKAAPAT
-1136 PAARPAGGSAPAKV
+1136 P
-1150 ATPTPVRRR
+1150 VRHR

-1165 DVTPASWQI
+1165 ELTDESWQI
-1174 NNSAELD
+1174 NNAAELD

>member
-1 MQIKNMF
+1 MNIGQMFAKSINREIKPVV
-8 EKQIDRDIKGVIKV
+8 KP
-22 GQSDEEN
+22 GQVDDAT
-29 VYQELDEYVVTKE
+29 VKLELQEYVVTQE
-42 LLKHF
+42 LQKHF
-47 RDFFNNYEKGVDGY
+47 AAFFSNYHRGIGAD
-61 TDKMGV
+61 TDRIGV

-161 SYQYPRMADLER
+161 SYQYPRRADLER

-461 TAIAITNAQRN
+461 TAIAIINAQRN

-1109 LDANR
+1109 LAANR
-1114 TKINWINTIDQYE
+1114 TKINWINPIDQYE
-1127 ATHPPVPAT
+1127 AAHQPVVQT
-1136 PAARPAGGSAPAKV
+1136 PAAKVSGGVPAKAAPA
-1150 ATPTPVRRR
+1150 APVRRR

-1165 DVTPASWQI
+1165 DVTDGSWQI
-1174 NNSAELD
+1174 DNATELD

-1186 LRHALKQKLDNGD
+1186 LRHALKQKLDHGD

>member
-1 MQIKNMF
+1 
-8 EKQIDRDIKGVIKV
+8 
-22 GQSDEEN
+22 
-29 VYQELDEYVVTKE
+29 
-42 LLKHF
+42 
-47 RDFFNNYEKGVDGY
+47 
-61 TDKMGV
+61 
-67 WISGFFGSGKSHF
+67 
-80 LKMLSYLISDKEVA
+80 MLSYLISDKEVA

-173 KLDSEGKL
+173 KLDADGKL
-181 QNFRGRVEE
+181 QKFRDRVEE

-293 GKAWILVTA
+293 GKAWILVTV
-302 QEAIDKIQVVNNVDF
+302 QEAIDKIQAVNNVDF

-350 QAELETFYPRKSD
+350 QAELKTFYPRKAD

-377 MKLYENAA
+377 MKLYENAS

-432 AKSLQD
+432 AKSLQN

-513 ASRMNE
+513 ASRTDE
-519 DRYQLENRLE
+519 DRYQLENRVE

-543 LGDNYVFLTNE
+543 LGDNYIFLTNE

-626 SRGDDADEARL
+626 SRGDDADESRL

-925 YREEPYLPGK
+925 YREESYLPGK
-935 RTVNVGIALMT
+935 NTVDAGIALMT

-1127 ATHPPVPAT
+1127 AAHQPVVQT
-1136 PAARPAGGSAPAKV
+1136 PAAKVSGGVPAKAAPA
-1150 ATPTPVRRR
+1150 APVRRR

-1165 DVTPASWQI
+1165 EVTDESWQI
-1174 NNSAELD
+1174 NNAAELD

>member
-1 MQIKNMF
+1 MNIGQMFAKSINREIKPVV
-8 EKQIDRDIKGVIKV
+8 KP
-22 GQSDEEN
+22 GQVDDAT
-29 VYQELDEYVVTKE
+29 VKLELQEYVVTQE
-42 LLKHF
+42 LQKHF
-47 RDFFNNYEKGVDGY
+47 AAFFSNYHRGIGAD
-61 TDKMGV
+61 TDRIGV

-529 TALKKLVQEQLVQN
+529 TALKKLVQEQLAQN

-1127 ATHPPVPAT
+1127 AAHQPVVQT
-1136 PAARPAGGSAPAKV
+1136 PAAKVSGGAPAK
-1150 ATPTPVRRR
+1150 AAPAAPVRRR
-1159 VTVSIQ
+1159 VTISIQ
-1165 DVTPASWQI
+1165 EVTDESWQI
-1174 NNSAELD
+1174 NNAAELD

>member
-1 MQIKNMF
+1 MNIGQMFAKSINREIKPVV
-8 EKQIDRDIKGVIKV
+8 KP
-22 GQSDEEN
+22 GQVDDAT
-29 VYQELDEYVVTKE
+29 VKLELQEYVVTQE
-42 LLKHF
+42 LQKHF
-47 RDFFNNYEKGVDGY
+47 AAFFSNYRRGIGADI
-61 TDKMGV
+61 DRIGV

-106 KITDPKVLA
+106 KITDSKVLA

-350 QAELETFYPRKSD
+350 QAELETFYPRKAD

-478 HAETCFEVEVLKVLF
+478 HAETCFEVEILKVLF

-513 ASRMNE
+513 ASRTDE
-519 DRYQLENRLE
+519 DRYQLENRVE

-543 LGDNYVFLTNE
+543 LGDNYIFLTNE

-626 SRGDDADEARL
+626 SRGDDADESRL

-900 DEQLMA
+900 DEQLMSN
-906 DLKKECTDLREEL
+906 LQKECTALRDEL

-935 RTVNVGIALMT
+935 NTVDAGISLMT

-966 DYQDFKETYESLR
+966 EYQDFKETYESLR

-1003 QSRIDDGE
+1003 QSRIDDDE

-1021 ILSMAE
+1021 ILGMAE

-1047 ELLDRKSEPVKDYV
+1047 ELLDRKSEPVKDCV

-1067 VLQHLNTLR
+1067 ILQHLNTLR

-1088 RDDALEKICSTN
+1088 RDDALKKIGGTN

-1127 ATHPPVPAT
+1127 ATHQPVVQTPAAKVPGSASAKAAPAT
-1136 PAARPAGGSAPAKV
+1136 P
-1150 ATPTPVRRR
+1150 VRHR

-1165 DVTPASWQI
+1165 ELTDESWQI
-1174 NNSAELD
+1174 NNAAELD

>member
-1 MQIKNMF
+1 MNIGQMFAKSINREIKPVV
-8 EKQIDRDIKGVIKV
+8 KP
-22 GQSDEEN
+22 GQVDDAT
-29 VYQELDEYVVTKE
+29 VKLELQEYVVTQE
-42 LLKHF
+42 LQKHF
-47 RDFFNNYEKGVDGY
+47 AAFFSNYHRGIGAD
-61 TDKMGV
+61 TDRIGV

-695 VEERRQNVKVFLK
+695 VEEHRQNVKVFLK

-919 RRQQAT
+919 RRQQAA

-1127 ATHPPVPAT
+1127 AAHQPVVQTPAAKVPGSASAKAAPAT
-1136 PAARPAGGSAPAKV
+1136 P
-1150 ATPTPVRRR
+1150 VRHR

-1165 DVTPASWQI
+1165 ELTDESWQI
-1174 NNSAELD
+1174 NNAAELD

>member
-1 MQIKNMF
+1 MNIGQMFAKSINREIKPVV
-8 EKQIDRDIKGVIKV
+8 KP
-22 GQSDEEN
+22 GQVDDAT
-29 VYQELDEYVVTKE
+29 VKLELQEYVVTQE
-42 LLKHF
+42 LQKHF
-47 RDFFNNYEKGVDGY
+47 AAFFSNYRRGIG
-61 TDKMGV
+61 TDTDRIGV

-106 KITDPKVLA
+106 KITDSKVLA

-350 QAELETFYPRKSD
+350 QAELKTFYPRKAD

-438 QEEGILVPFNAF
+438 QEEGVLVPFNAF

-513 ASRMNE
+513 ASRTDE
-519 DRYQLENRLE
+519 DRYQLENRVE

-626 SRGDDADEARL
+626 SRGDDADESRL

-832 DGILTLTMNHEQLS
+832 DGILTLTMNHEQLN

-900 DEQLMA
+900 DERLMSN
-906 DLKKECTDLREEL
+906 LQKECTALRDEL

-935 RTVNVGIALMT
+935 NTVDAGIALMT

-979 DFFNAGQIKV
+979 DFFNAGQINI
-989 FREAHDA
+989 FRDA
-996 VELYMRN
+996 YKDVERYMRN
-1003 QSRIDDGE
+1003 QSRIDDDE

-1021 ILSMAE
+1021 ILGMAE

-1047 ELLDRKSEPVKDYV
+1047 ELLDRKSEPVKDCV

-1067 VLQHLNTLR
+1067 ILQHLNTLR

-1088 RDDALEKICSTN
+1088 RDDALKKIGGTN

-1127 ATHPPVPAT
+1127 ATHQPVVQT
-1136 PAARPAGGSAPAKV
+1136 PAAKVPGSAPAK
-1150 ATPTPVRRR
+1150 AAPATPVRHR

-1165 DVTPASWQI
+1165 ELTDESWQI
-1174 NNSAELD
+1174 NNAAELD

>member
-1 MQIKNMF
+1 MNIGQMFAKSINREIKPVV
-8 EKQIDRDIKGVIKV
+8 KP
-22 GQSDEEN
+22 GQVDDAT
-29 VYQELDEYVVTKE
+29 VKLELQEYVVTQE
-42 LLKHF
+42 LQKHF
-47 RDFFNNYEKGVDGY
+47 AAFFSNYHRGIGAD
-61 TDKMGV
+61 TDRIGV

-561 IASRRPEDSEM
+561 IVSRRPEDSEM

-1127 ATHPPVPAT
+1127 AAHQPVVQT
-1136 PAARPAGGSAPAKV
+1136 PAAKVSGGVPAKAAPA
-1150 ATPTPVRRR
+1150 APVRRR

-1165 DVTPASWQI
+1165 EVTDESWQI
-1174 NNSAELD
+1174 NNAAELD

-1186 LRHALKQKLDNGD
+1186 LRHALKRKLDNGD